1 MIAAC
6 SLSLTLAIIP
16 LFLQVVEDG
25 YEFFAR
31 RQLVT
36 LFSAPNYCGEF
47 DNAGGMMTVDD
58 SLMCSFQ
65 VSRHRSACFF
75 PIYLISFFPF
85 ADIETIREEGQV
97 FVQRHELIATHNTAT
112 QRPNVGDQQEEIIYP
127 SASISLK
134 VKPKKKTTNN
144 KIEKQTKKRKLK

>member
-1 MIAAC
+1 
-6 SLSLTLAIIP
+6 
-16 LFLQVVEDG
+16 
-25 YEFFAR
+25 
-31 RQLVT
+31 
-36 LFSAPNYCGEF
+36 
-47 DNAGGMMTVDD
+47 MTVDD

-65 VSRHRSACFF
+65 VSYLWSACLF

-97 FVQRHELIATHNTAT
+97 FVQRHELIETHNTAT

-134 VKPKKKTTNN
+134 VKPKKKNN
-144 KIEKQTKKRKLK
+144 KQQNRKTDKKKKTEIKNKIYNKKTIWITFI